1 MRTDRILMLLGLIG
15 IGTAAIAADQTP
27 VQAPPTPPVAAEAT
41 PLVGVT
47 WRLEAYDQG
56 QGTLVPPLKGTEVT
70 LSLTPDG
77 RLGGSDGCNRYMS
90 GYTLE
95 GHAFLVGP
103 IATTRMACRGPE
115 SVARQAAAYAA
126 LLGQARS
133 YRIAADQL
141 ILDTEGGAP
150 LASFRVVASD
160 DQAAHSPGDREVSA
174 VAPAA
179 QPPPS
184 P

>member
-15 IGTAAIAADQTP
+15 ICTAALAADETPAQTSP
-27 VQAPPTPPVAAEAT
+27 IPPVAATES
-41 PLVGVT
+41 PLVGMT

-56 QGTLVPPLKGTEVT
+56 QGTLVPPLKGTEIT

-77 RLGGSDGCNRYMS
+77 RLGGSDGCNRYLS

-95 GHAFLVGP
+95 GHALLVGP

-115 SVARQAAAYAA
+115 SVARQAATYAA

-133 YRIAADQL
+133 YHIAADQL
-141 ILDTEGGAP
+141 ILKTEGGAP
-150 LASFRVVASD
+150 LASFRVVAGD
-160 DQAAHSPGDREVSA
+160 DQAAPAPGT
-174 VAPAA
+174 
-179 QPPPS
+179 
-184 P
+184 